1 MEINFLDTY
10 AVPTIVGICTC
21 VGFVIKNSLPIPDK
35 YIPLIMAIL
44 GIVLNIWIN
53 SSINPNILLEGI
65 FSGLA
70 STGVHQSFKQ
80 LISKEKEGD
89 K

>member
-10 AVPTIVGICTC
+10 TVPTIVGICTC
-21 VGFVIKNSLPIPDK
+21 VGFVIKNSLPIDDK

-44 GIVLNIWIN
+44 GIVLNIWVN
-53 SSINPNILLEGI
+53 SSINPNILLEGM

-80 LISKEKEGD
+80 LISKKGD

>member
-10 AVPTIVGICTC
+10 TVPTIVGICTC
-21 VGFVIKNSLPIPDK
+21 VGFVIKNSLPIDDK

-44 GIVLNIWIN
+44 GIVLNIWVN
-53 SSINPNILLEGI
+53 SSINPNILLEGM